1 MDLSPEDQLRLNV
14 LLAHEPLAIRIDENS
29 MTVHAL
35 AGENEAQVPLNPN
48 CRAEQYLRRVREL
61 LSYHALG
68 SPGGYPVF
76 LQRWTRWGQ
85 HRDGQL
91 EKLLLLGEP
100 EAVVAVAGAPKL
112 TVDIAR
118 RVWWLMPEADIA
130 RRMLDKEA
138 IARSP
143 LGRTIATHLVEHLPF
158 ETDTISAIETVRLVL
173 RPGLIDEA
181 TRLRLWQRGNHR
193 NAYRLGFLEA
203 DPHVLPEPHAA
214 RADLAG
220 VQEALGL
227 LADAGNAPARLL
239 ARLLDSSGQT
249 FLAASGELLCHP
261 IDKDMAAR
269 LLNAIGDFFAPARE
283 AGTGADRALAM
294 LAEPAGLGA
303 GPDAVNELLAAAPG
317 LVQEVAAMRALAL
330 VNEDLATLILARTT
344 ATGTLL
350 RRKLEPVT
358 GPVLAQYGVL
368 QGKQAPT

>member
-14 LLAHEPLAIRIDENS
+14 LLAHEPLAIRIDESS
-29 MTVHAL
+29 MTVRAL
-35 AGENEAQVPLNPN
+35 AGGNEAQVPLHPN

-61 LSYHALG
+61 LSCHALG

-100 EAVVAVAGAPKL
+100 EAVVAVAGAPRL
-112 TVDIAR
+112 TVEIAR

-138 IARSP
+138 IAQSP
-143 LGRTIATHLVEHLPF
+143 LGRTIAAHLVEHLPF
-158 ETDTISAIETVRLVL
+158 ETDAVSAIETVRLVL

-181 TRLRLWQRGNHR
+181 MRLRLWQRGNHR

-203 DPHVLPEPHAA
+203 DPHLLPEPLAA
-214 RADLAG
+214 RAELAAH
-220 VQEALGL
+220 ETALAAL
-227 LADAGNAPARLL
+227 VAAGNAPARLL
-239 ARLLDSSGQT
+239 ARLLGGGGQT
-249 FLAASGELLCHP
+249 FLAVSGELLRHP
-261 IDKDMAAR
+261 IDKYTVAR
-269 LLNAIGDFFAPARE
+269 LLNVIGEFFAPLRDAV
-283 AGTGADRALAM
+283 TDADQALAL
-294 LAEPAGLGA
+294 LAEPSAMGPP
-303 GPDAVNELLAAAPG
+303 PDALDALLAAAPG
-317 LVQEVAAMRALAL
+317 LQREVAAMRALAL
-330 VNEDLATLILARTT
+330 VNEELATSILARTT

-358 GPVLAQYGVL
+358 GPLLAQYAVL
-368 QGKQAPT
+368 RGERA